1 MGSRRMSDSPADPL
15 PDLPRW
21 GVVTP
26 RRMQHIAG
34 VVGLLERWASERG
47 IAPGEAARWRRAALL
62 HDALR
67 DAPDDVLARY
77 GPAPAGWPHAIWHG
91 PAAAAAAERD
101 GERDAGV
108 LAAVRYHSLG
118 FAGWDDAGKAL
129 FLADALEAGRTHE
142 RAALDRLAAR
152 VAREPDAVLRDVAA
166 IKLRWLV
173 HIRRPIVRETWEFWN
188 RLVADAS
195 SSSR

>member
-1 MGSRRMSDSPADPL
+1 MSGSPAEAL
-15 PDLPRW
+15 PGLPRW
-21 GVVTP
+21 AVVTP
-26 RRMQHIAG
+26 RRVEHIAG
-34 VVGLLERWASERG
+34 VVGLLERWAVERG
-47 IAPGEAARWRRAALL
+47 IAPAEAARWRRAALL

-67 DAPDDVLARY
+67 DAPDEVLARY
-77 GPAPAGWPHAIWHG
+77 GPAPAGWPHPLWHG

-101 GERDAGV
+101 GERDGGV
-108 LAAVRYHSLG
+108 LSAVRYHSLG
-118 FAGWDDAGKAL
+118 FAGWDDAGKSL
-129 FLADALEAGRTHE
+129 FLADVLEAGRTHE

-152 VAREPDAVLRDVAA
+152 AASEPDAVLRDVAA

-173 HIRRPIVRETWEFWN
+173 HIGRPIARETWEFWN

>member
-1 MGSRRMSDSPADPL
+1 MGSRRMSDSPAEAL
-15 PDLPRW
+15 LDLPCW
-21 GVVTP
+21 AVVTP
-26 RRMQHIAG
+26 RRVRHIAG

-118 FAGWDDAGKAL
+118 FAGWDDAGKVL

-142 RAALDRLAAR
+142 RAVLDRLAAR
-152 VAREPDAVLRDVAA
+152 AAREPDAVLLEIAA